1 MSNLIKWMALFSP
14 FDEIFPTVITIKF
27 IFILTF
33 KLHPLAKI
41 LPHWSQLNLF
51 IFMKICNFNPV
62 ILVIYEGWG
71 EIFATKNTNE
81 FKVFFITNFL
91 MKNLKL
97 KTFRINCLI
106 AMFVNRNLTNVPLEF
121 ILASN
126 KKNFKMMILT
136 NVIFVTL
143 FLQKYQPFSTHKK
156 CSQS

>member
-1 MSNLIKWMALFSP
+1 MNQFHTFCIS
-14 FDEIFPTVITIKF
+14 
-27 IFILTF
+27 TF

-62 ILVIYEGWG
+62 ILVVYEGWG
-71 EIFATKNTNE
+71 KIFATKNTNE

-106 AMFVNRNLTNVPLEF
+106 AMFVNRNLTNMPLKF
-121 ILASN
+121 ILPSN
-126 KKNFKMMILT
+126 ILIFEMVIPTILWYMWQCFWKQHQVSQHIKNVHDIHMQFLHKLFWQKQAIT
-136 NVIFVTL
+136 NG
-143 FLQKYQPFSTHKK
+143 H
-156 CSQS
+156 